1 MSIRQ
6 QIETAQAAFNKK
18 YGVEFNFDEYEGSV
32 SCLDEGGGA
41 TSADQI
47 YRVMFTNLYKQAFA
61 NFVDRKIDKKFDFV
75 QMLNEFDKSIM
86 GPYREECKTTENVAP
101 KPFGGWTVS
110 QYLTS
115 VDNFLSDEPLF
126 KPQYATQRYNQGKLG
141 LFQMRDYVNSLR
153 SRDDVSKGELSTV
166 DCYMKAIEKSNS
178 DRALIYKILNPIR
191 LIAEAIMLRSF
202 RSYLEQKTGGKLDAQ
217 TNANYASVEAI
228 SNDQLIG
235 NARDTVTSFKEIA
248 LKADQQRAEPDKQ
261 KMTVSSAAGNDDGI
275 KVEDKVVH
283 KETITTLKN
292 DTI

>member
-6 QIETAQAAFNKK
+6 QIETAQAEFNKK

-61 NFVDRKIDKKFDFV
+61 NFVDRKIDKEFDFV

-126 KPQYATQRYNQGKLG
+126 KPHYATQRYNQGKLG
-141 LFQMRDYVNSLR
+141 LFQMRAYVNSLR
-153 SRDDVSKGELSTV
+153 SRDDVSTGELSTV

-178 DRALIYKILNPIR
+178 DRALIYKILNPVR

-202 RSYLEQKTGGKLDAQ
+202 RSYLEQKTGGKLDTQ
-217 TNANYASVEAI
+217 TNANYASIDAI
-228 SNDQLIG
+228 SNDHLIG
-235 NARDTVTSFKEIA
+235 NARDTVASSKEIA
-248 LKADQQRAEPDKQ
+248 LKVEQQRAEPDKQ

-275 KVEDKVVH
+275 KVEDKVEQ
-283 KETITTLKN
+283 KETIKTLNN
-292 DTI
+292 DIM